1 MRRHALIAA
10 LLLAAPSLAATPLTA
25 LAQERAP
32 AGPAEA
38 ARESGPLVP
47 LPRVLAMIAKKYPG
61 RQLDT
66 NMGEAGGR
74 PTYLIRWQLT
84 KGQIVVITVDARTGQ
99 IMG

>member
-10 LLLAAPSLAATPLTA
+10 LVLAATPVA
-25 LAQERAP
+25 GLAQDRTP
-32 AGPAEA
+32 PGPAEA

-47 LPRVLAMIAKKYPG
+47 LPRVLAMIAKRHPG

-66 NMGEAGGR
+66 TMGEAGGR

-84 KGQIVVITVDARTGQ
+84 KGQIVVFTVDARTGQ
-99 IMG
+99 MMG

>member
-1 MRRHALIAA
+1 MRPHALIAA
-10 LLLAAPSLAATPLTA
+10 LVLAATPVTA
-25 LAQERAP
+25 LAQAP

-47 LPRVLAMIAKKYPG
+47 LPRVLAMIAKRYPG

-66 NMGEAGGR
+66 TMGEAGGR

-84 KGQIVVITVDARTGQ
+84 KGQIVVFTVDARTGQ
-99 IMG
+99 MMG